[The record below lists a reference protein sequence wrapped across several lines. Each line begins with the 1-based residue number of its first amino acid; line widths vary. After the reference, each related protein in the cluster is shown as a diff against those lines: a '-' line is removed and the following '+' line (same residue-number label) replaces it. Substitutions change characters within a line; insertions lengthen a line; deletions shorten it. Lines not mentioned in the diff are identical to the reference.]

1 MVINSL
7 SVGHMCA
14 PQAQAAASGKRT
26 AAHLQAHALRG
37 EDSLAGAAGQA
48 PAGGRMQAHAHDL
61 PRRRV
66 GRRQRPRGRADEVIA
81 LERILVEHLL
91 GRRGGN
97 EPVCG
102 VRAGGQ
108 VGLREGGQVGL
119 LAGGA
124 GLRAGGWVLPN
135 RYSSAPGRQCAFQA
149 IWWPGQDS
157 GAGQATRGS
166 SSTPPTLLDKVLGWR
181 THLNK
186 RLLAAGRHVQAHG
199 LLPGR
204 VAPAVCAASTNSAG
218 APQL

>member
-1 MVINSL
+1 MGPH
-7 SVGHMCA
+7 GHQFTVCGTHVR
-14 PQAQAAASGKRT
+14 ASSPSRRVWKRT

-48 PAGGRMQAHAHDL
+48 AAGGRMQAHAHDL

-135 RYSSAPGRQCAFQA
+135 RCSSAPGRQCAFQA
-149 IWWPGQDS
+149 P
-157 GAGQATRGS
+157 AGGRGR
-166 SSTPPTLLDKVLGWR
+166 TAGLGRPREAVPAPPLR
-181 THLNK
+181 
-186 RLLAAGRHVQAHG
+186 
-199 LLPGR
+199 
-204 VAPAVCAASTNSAG
+204 C
-218 APQL
+218 